1 MNKLL
6 LFALIIAFVGSVDI
20 QQRPPK
26 IVLTEEQKEAIKNI
40 QVLIKELSEKLAAG
54 GEVDTI
60 IRWLKIVGCAVGP
73 VACEIAFPEFAWAC
87 AIAFG
92 IVCGL

>member
-60 IRWLKIVGCAVGP
+60 IAWIKNVGCAVGP
-73 VACEIAFPEFAWAC
+73 VACSAVFPAFAWAC